1 VACPKVLDGQDPF
14 DADDIKPALLW
25 PIPDYEIAIL
35 ALYRTRVSKRP
46 PAPSNAP
53 LTTQE
58 RVASMLALRR
68 YLRVSSGFAVKLGSF
83 IASYGLMLDALG
95 VELGRIVVLL
105 PASMSVPRVDEQ
117 SHDCG
122 HEQAADH
129 D

>member
-1 VACPKVLDGQDPF
+1 
-14 DADDIKPALLW
+14 
-25 PIPDYEIAIL
+25 
-35 ALYRTRVSKRP
+35 
-46 PAPSNAP
+46 
-53 LTTQE
+53 
-58 RVASMLALRR
+58 MLALWR
-68 YLRVSSGFAVKLGSF
+68 YVRVSSGFPVKLGSF

-117 SHDCG
+117 SHDRG